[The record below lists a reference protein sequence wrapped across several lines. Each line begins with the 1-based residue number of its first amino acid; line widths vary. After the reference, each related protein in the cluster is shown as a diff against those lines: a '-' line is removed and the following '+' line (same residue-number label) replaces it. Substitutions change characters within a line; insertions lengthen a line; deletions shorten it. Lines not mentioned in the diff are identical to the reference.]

1 MNVCVFVA
9 DFVADDV
16 QILFQNCVLSVSF
29 FVAEFVPSWALVIP
43 RDSPK
48 LLECGSLS
56 SLMDLGTL
64 GSRCGTRGEAS
75 ETLQRSGK
83 PWDFA
88 QGPALTILG
97 LGRPL
102 PLLALSQASDP
113 PSWH

>member
-1 MNVCVFVA
+1 MCVFVA

-56 SLMDLGTL
+56 SLMDVGTL
-64 GSRCGTRGEAS
+64 GRRCGIRGEAS

-88 QGPALTILG
+88 QGPALANLG